1 MRESLRCS
9 LGFKMKIMKFT
20 KMAASGNDFVV
31 IDDRLS
37 RIKSSKLSA
46 LANRICDR
54 KFGIGADGLLLLEKS
69 KLADVKMRIFNAD
82 GSEAEM
88 CGNGARC
95 VALFSSRARK
105 SPQVNIETKAGIIKS
120 EIKGENVRIRLTDP
134 KNMES
139 DIAIKVNNRNLRVN
153 FIDTGVPH
161 AVIFVE
167 GLKNL
172 NVNDIGRTIRF
183 HKKFSPRGT
192 NVDFVQVEGKYIIE
206 IRTYERG
213 VEDETLACGTGSVAA
228 ALFFAL
234 KTNTTGKINV
244 KTKSGEML
252 RVYFKKTSKSFRDVW
267 LEGKAGIVYKGDYY
281 V

>member
-1 MRESLRCS
+1 
-9 LGFKMKIMKFT
+9 MKIIKFA
-20 KMAASGNDFVV
+20 KMVASGNDFVLV
-31 IDDRLS
+31 
-37 RIKSSKLSA
+37 KAEKLKVKNW
-46 LANRICDR
+46 NRAARGICDR
-54 KFGIGADGLLLLEKS
+54 KFGIGADGLLLLGKS
-69 KLADVKMRIFNAD
+69 RVADVKMRIFNAD

-95 VALFSSRARK
+95 VALFSSGAGK
-105 SPQVNIETKAGIIKS
+105 TSQVNIETKAGIIKS
-120 EIKGENVRIRLTDP
+120 GIKGENVKIRLTDP
-134 KNMES
+134 KIIKS
-139 DIAIKVNNRNLRVN
+139 DIPIKVNNRNLRVN

-172 NVNDIGRTIRF
+172 NVNDIGRVIRF

-192 NVDFVQVEGKYIIE
+192 NVDFAQVQGKDIIE

-213 VEDETLACGTGSVAA
+213 VEGETLACGTGSVAA

-234 KTNTTGKINV
+234 KAKTDAKINV

-252 RVYFKKTSKSFRDVW
+252 QVYFTKTDKNFSDVW